1 MTETELLQGCL
12 RENRAAQHELFRR
25 YSGKMMTVCLRY
37 ARHRAE
43 AEDVLQ
49 DAFIRIFNNLNQFQG
64 KGSLEGW
71 IRRIV
76 INTSLK
82 NIQKMS
88 FQKEGL
94 SGLEAIPEM
103 SIVPDVYALM
113 SEQELMALIAKLPQ
127 GYRTVFNLFVIDG
140 FNHSE
145 IAQMLKIEE
154 GTSRSQLAKARYM
167 LQKFI
172 LQQSPKNLNAQ
183 LLNS

>member
-1 MTETELLQGCL
+1 MMTETELLQGCL
-12 RENRAAQHELFRR
+12 RENRTAQHELFRR
-25 YSGKMMTVCLRY
+25 YAGKMMTVCLRY

-82 NIQKMS
+82 YIQKMS

-94 SGLEAIPEM
+94 NGLESIPEM
-103 SIVPDVYALM
+103 SIAPTVYAHL
-113 SEQELMALIAKLPQ
+113 SEQELMALIANLPH

-140 FNHSE
+140 FSHAE

-167 LQKFI
+167 LQKII
-172 LQQSPKNLNAQ
+172 LQQSKTLSVK
-183 LLNS
+183 LFD

>member
-25 YSGKMMTVCLRY
+25 YAGKMMTVCLRY
-37 ARHRAE
+37 ARHHAE

-94 SGLEAIPEM
+94 GGLESVPEM
-103 SIVPDVYALM
+103 SMLPDVYAHLG
-113 SEQELMALIAKLPQ
+113 EQELMRLIEQLPH

-140 FNHSE
+140 FNHAE
-145 IAQMLKIEE
+145 IAQMLQIEE

-172 LQQSPKNLNAQ
+172 LQQSKNRIVKLFDY
-183 LLNS
+183 

>member
-1 MTETELLQGCL
+1 MMTETELVQGCL
-12 RENRAAQHELFRR
+12 RENRTAQHELFRR

-43 AEDVLQ
+43 AEDILQ

-71 IRRIV
+71 VRRIV

-94 SGLEAIPEM
+94 GGLDEMPET
-103 SIVPDVYALM
+103 SIVPSVYASL
-113 SEQELMALIAKLPQ
+113 SEQELMTLITKLPH
-127 GYRTVFNLFVIDG
+127 GYRTVFNLFAIDG

-145 IAQMLKIEE
+145 IAQMLKIED

-167 LQKFI
+167 LQKLI
-172 LQQSPKNLNAQ
+172 LQQSQTL
-183 LLNS
+183 SV

>member
-1 MTETELLQGCL
+1 MMTETELLQGCL

-94 SGLEAIPEM
+94 GGLEAIPET
-103 SIVPDVYALM
+103 SIAPSVYAQL
-113 SEQELMALIAKLPQ
+113 SEQELMALITKLPH

-145 IAQMLKIEE
+145 IAQMLKVEE

-172 LQQSPKNLNAQ
+172 LQQSKP
-183 LLNS
+183 LLLDA

>member
-1 MTETELLQGCL
+1 MMTETELLQGCL

-94 SGLEAIPEM
+94 GGLETIPET
-103 SIVPDVYALM
+103 SIAPSVYALM
-113 SEQELMALIAKLPQ
+113 SEQELMALIAKLPH

-167 LQKFI
+167 LQKLI
-172 LQQSPKNLNAQ
+172 LQQSKTLSAK
-183 LLNS
+183 LFD